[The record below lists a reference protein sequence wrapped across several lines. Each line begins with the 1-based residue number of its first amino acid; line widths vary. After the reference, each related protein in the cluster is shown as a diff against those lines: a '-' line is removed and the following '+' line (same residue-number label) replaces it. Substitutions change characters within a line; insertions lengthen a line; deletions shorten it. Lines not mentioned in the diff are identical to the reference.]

1 MQAQREEGDTRSSRK
16 REALHPLKARTGEW
30 TRIFFGVGGLNIGSN
45 FHINI
50 IGEIF
55 DRVYAGS
62 PDTFVA
68 NEETVYMP
76 PGSTAIFEFTTEVPG
91 HLVRAQG
98 GEEEGRRS
106 WEGERFRGG
115 PMIRG
120 EWSIEELRARYPRSR
135 EVLIRWGMWC
145 PVCAL
150 AGLETLADAA
160 RVYGVEI
167 EAEALASS

>member
-1 MQAQREEGDTRSSRK
+1 
-16 REALHPLKARTGEW
+16 
-30 TRIFFGVGGLNIGSN
+30 
-45 FHINI
+45 
-50 IGEIF
+50 
-55 DRVYAGS
+55 
-62 PDTFVA
+62 
-68 NEETVYMP
+68 
-76 PGSTAIFEFTTEVPG
+76 
-91 HLVRAQG
+91 
-98 GEEEGRRS
+98 
-106 WEGERFRGG
+106 
-115 PMIRG
+115 MIRG